1 MVDSENYQEDL
12 DWLHVV
18 KETLSWSDSS
28 FVNNHCCIKR
38 LYNSFE
44 FKRTILESG
53 ERVLLD
59 ALKTIENPNSR
70 AQGFNCLISMRRVG
84 ERPIGQL
91 ARARNILGDE
101 TERYRAANKAG
112 LHLFDESELEAQI
125 QHAFVHDAT
134 KCSLLILFAEL
145 GCRVSDL
152 GGMVTDDKWAA
163 EKAEDNCF
171 VIRARDV
178 LVIRRKVQDPE
189 DLRREKGHYK
199 GSEGEDAKAVLGV
212 FGRRETGSTEW
223 RICMPVSGQM
233 SSRIAE
239 IVGTNATKL
248 FKSWVNVYRKKGDLD
263 GIRDLA
269 CRRGTSLQ
277 TVLAYYA

>member
-59 ALKTIENPNSR
+59 ALKTIDNPNSR

-112 LHLFDESELEAQI
+112 LHLYDESELEAQI

-152 GGMVTDDKWAA
+152 GGLVTDDKLAA

-178 LVIRRKVQDPE
+178 LVIRRKYKTRKIYGEKRDIIRGARGKM
-189 DLRREKGHYK
+189 LRRCLASSVGGRLVRLNG
-199 GSEGEDAKAVLGV
+199 GSA
-212 FGRRETGSTEW
+212 
-223 RICMPVSGQM
+223 CPSGQM

-269 CRRGTSLQ
+269 FRRGTSLQ
-277 TVLAYYA
+277 TVLSYYA